1 MHQIYIDRG
10 KYNFIYQ
17 ITIIIYSS
25 LISLCINIILKELS
39 LSESMLINFKNET
52 KEDIDIKI
60 QSENIEK
67 VIKRKLLAFIILSVL
82 LMSFYWY
89 YISCFFSV
97 YENTQIIINKNI
109 FISFGLSML
118 YPFGLSLIP
127 GIFWILALRAPKK
140 DKNILYKISVY
151 LSMI

>member
-39 LSESMLINFKNET
+39 LSESMLINFKNEA
-52 KEDIDIKI
+52 KEDINIKI

-67 VIKRKLLAFIILSVL
+67 VIKRKLLAFIILSLL
-82 LMSFYWY
+82 LMRFYWY

-97 YENTQIIINKNI
+97 YENTQIIIIKNI

-127 GIFWILALRAPKK
+127 GIFRILALRAQKK
-140 DKNILYKISVY
+140 DKNIYIK
-151 LSMI
+151 